1 VIRKIPLRLA
11 GFVLAAFLFAATAPA
26 ADIPKIADSVK
37 WDTAR
42 ITSPESV
49 AELKALQY
57 LVKEVN
63 KQSLPTTVGLLVGNG
78 AGSGVIVSDDGL
90 VLTAAHVVG
99 KPRQSILFVLSDG
112 TFVKGESL
120 GINTAADSGMAKITE
135 APPKN
140 ATWPGAK
147 EGKWPVAEMGKSAE
161 LKLKQW
167 VVAMGHPG
175 GPKQDRPP
183 PVRTGRMGSPTSN
196 TSKSPLLQ
204 TDCVLVG
211 GDSGGP
217 LFDLAGKVIGI
228 HSQINPFFLEA
239 NMHVP
244 VDRFR
249 TEWNRLVRGDSIGRK
264 SEAVLGVKFDDG
276 DKGAK
281 IAEVVEASAAA
292 KADLAVG
299 DVILKLNGIPVKTA
313 VDIPDMLT
321 SFDPDDKVKF
331 LIRRDDETLSI
342 EVKLGGVK
350 NASARPRRN
359 QNN

>member
-1 VIRKIPLRLA
+1 MIHKLSLRSGA
-11 GFVLAAFLFAATAPA
+11 FALAAFLLASPVSA

-49 AELKALQY
+49 AELKALQV

-99 KPRQSILFVLSDG
+99 KPRQSIIFVLSDG

-120 GINTAADSGMAKITE
+120 GINTAADSGMARITE

-204 TDCVLVG
+204 TDCILVG

-249 TEWNRLVRGDSIGRK
+249 TEWDRLVRGDSIGRV
-264 SEAVLGVKFDDG
+264 SGAILGVKFDDAAR
-276 DKGAK
+276 GAT
-281 IAEVVEASAAA
+281 IAEVVEDSAAA
-292 KADLAVG
+292 KADLAAG
-299 DVILKLNGIPVKTA
+299 DVILKLHGTPVTTPSD
-313 VDIPDMLT
+313 VTEML
-321 SFDPDDKVKF
+321 SSYDPDDKVKF
-331 LIRRDDETLSI
+331 LIRRGDETLGI

-350 NASARPRRN
+350 NASTRPRRN